1 MKMLVLLSVLTA
13 TVVGCTGM
21 GVQLDAARER
31 NRRNL
36 NGLSIGDTK
45 EHALNIMGVSTDT
58 LVSYNPRDGAGLM
71 NPVKRIYNNPYR
83 SSAFSR
89 DSLAIDVLYYW
100 TDLKQVDGAITD
112 DELTPLV
119 FFDNKLAGWGWDFW
133 NDVTEKY
140 EIRIR

>member
-1 MKMLVLLSVLTA
+1 MKKFVMMATLTA
-13 TVVGCTGM
+13 IMIGCTGM
-21 GVQLDAARER
+21 GVQMDAVRER

-36 NGLSIGDTK
+36 SVLNFGMTK
-45 EHALNIMGVSTDT
+45 QQALDVMGVSTDT
-58 LVSYNPRDGAGLM
+58 LVSYNPRDGAGFA

-89 DSLAIDVLYYW
+89 DTLAIEVIYYW
-100 TDLKQVDGAITD
+100 TDLKRADGAVTD

-133 NDVTEKY
+133 DDTAAKY